1 MYANFFLKG
10 PSQMKRILKLNPD
23 ISFSNIQCA
32 LFMKYAA
39 QIEVE
44 KATGERPRKGFL
56 ETVMMRSF
64 KNQFKDSVMQWKNL
78 FSYMKYQREL
88 KKQGKDE

>member
-1 MYANFFLKG
+1 M
-10 PSQMKRILKLNPD
+10 
-23 ISFSNIQCA
+23 
-32 LFMKYAA
+32 
-39 QIEVE
+39 E

-78 FSYMKYQREL
+78 FSYMRYQREL
-88 KKQGKDE
+88 KKQEGKDE